1 MEPELLTSAIILI
14 AVLLVPTFL
23 ALFSIKR
30 PPEWIAGG
38 ALAPFWSKI
47 NFLSLSISVASAL
60 FTFFSLSAYMVEFR
74 FVAALSAALLGFV
87 AVQTFFTDFAHR
99 KADRRILRVANLLS
113 LAAGYWFLNTYDKP
127 MLIFYVI
134 FAIAATAM
142 LFVNNIGDSD
152 ARALQ
157 LVVLSALPV
166 IGISGMKL
174 GIVGFLVL
182 TLTYGAG
189 LAFKNKS
196 FKMLLTKKA
205 SIPAVPLIVAPFA
218 ALVLLAFL
226 IPVR

>member
-1 MEPELLTSAIILI
+1 MEPELLTSTIILI
-14 AVLLVPTFL
+14 AVLLVPAFL

-47 NFLSLSISVASAL
+47 NFLSLSISAAAAL
-60 FTFFSLSAYMVEFR
+60 ITFGTLSVYMVEFR
-74 FVAALSAALLGFV
+74 SVATLSAALLSFLT
-87 AVQTFFTDFAHR
+87 VQTFFTDFAHR
-99 KADRRILRVANLLS
+99 KADRRVLRIANLLS

-127 MLIFYVI
+127 TLIFYVV
-134 FAIAATAM
+134 FAIAATAV
-142 LFVNNIGDSD
+142 LFVKGIGDSD
-152 ARALQ
+152 ARAMQ

-166 IGISGMKL
+166 IGVSGMQL

-182 TLTYGAG
+182 TLIYAAV

-218 ALVLLAFL
+218 ALVLFASL
-226 IPVR
+226 IPIR